1 MQTESVP
8 HVLRRR
14 IHLDRVRR
22 VLRRAWSKKTV
33 DGALLAATEWRSGGN
48 QTVVGTT
55 RSLLKS
61 KGLPG
66 WLWGEAVA
74 TAVYLLNRSPT
85 RGVEGK
91 TSFEGWYGKKPGVQ
105 HLRTFGCLVHVKD
118 TSPNLKKLNDRSR
131 PMIFIG
137 YEPGSK
143 AYRAYNPVS
152 KKVHVS
158 RDIVFDEQASWN
170 CSDGGEHSEQVNN
183 DMFTVEMEYSTVI
196 QGVPDAGAEAGA
208 PAMMSPDGSPESLS
222 RSPSPVQI
230 GADGNGDQM
239 VEPIT
244 PHGVREED
252 LDANHDEDMPLRLR
266 AIEDILGPAPPQGL
280 ARRVLAQEL
289 NAVSSDEPSNF
300 EEAEQDPSWRRAMLV
315 EMKSIE
321 ENDTWC
327 LADLPSGR
335 RAIGLKWM
343 FKVKR
348 DVDGNLVK
356 HKARLVVKGY
366 AQRSGIDYDEVFAP
380 VARLDSVQL
389 LIALATSEGWEV
401 HHLDVKSAFL
411 NGGLQEVFAK

>member
-1 MQTESVP
+1 MHTEHQGSGSRRHQVVP
-8 HVLRRR
+8 ASSRGRDGCRLKAFRTYCGGEFTSIEFAEYCVERG
-14 IHLDRVRR
+14 VRR
-22 VLRRAWSKKTV
+22 QLMASYSPQQNGVVECR
-33 DGALLAATEWRSGGN
+33 N

-131 PMIFIG
+131 SMIFIG

-170 CSDGGEHSEQVNN
+170 CSDGGEHGEQVNN

-244 PHGVREED
+244 PHGVRDED

-280 ARRVLAQEL
+280 ARRVLA
-289 NAVSSDEPSNF
+289 
-300 EEAEQDPSWRRAMLV
+300 
-315 EMKSIE
+315 
-321 ENDTWC
+321 
-327 LADLPSGR
+327 
-335 RAIGLKWM
+335 
-343 FKVKR
+343 
-348 DVDGNLVK
+348 
-356 HKARLVVKGY
+356 
-366 AQRSGIDYDEVFAP
+366 
-380 VARLDSVQL
+380 
-389 LIALATSEGWEV
+389 
-401 HHLDVKSAFL
+401 
-411 NGGLQEVFAK
+411 